1 MSLTQNAS
9 SQRQTAQSLHQA
21 LQRISYLRIL
31 SDSTTSHIHMLQQS
45 RQRLHLVLTTWA
57 SVQPGNPVRVL
68 RRLEVLVELFQ
79 GRKVESG
86 AKVTIVP
93 VVGVLCILGCH
104 VLLIRIK
111 SRRFL
116 VSDLDHRT
124 RDSFS
129 CSVRGGELE
138 SVLIDLLSSFSIRA
152 RAFTGFQ
159 VHGHCGV

>member
-1 MSLTQNAS
+1 MFRNSIPKRCLDVTHPKRFFTTTNCPIPPS
-9 SQRQTAQSLHQA
+9 SSPTHLV
-21 LQRISYLRIL
+21 LRML
-31 SDSTTSHIHMLQQS
+31 SNPTTSHIHMLQQS
-45 RQRLHLVLTTWA
+45 RQRFHLVLTTWA

-124 RDSFS
+124 RDSLS
-129 CSVRGGELE
+129 CS
-138 SVLIDLLSSFSIRA
+138 I
-152 RAFTGFQ
+152 
-159 VHGHCGV
+159 